1 MSPAPTPWR
10 PTSPADL
17 ERIQNHVVEAVGSWL
32 QEWFSQP
39 NHASA
44 QATTIGSSTPSA
56 PADATEWTLGAH
68 VRWMAVPRAWESLP
82 REALDLLESE
92 AFHTGHPSGALLDHV
107 RADLQSDLLKHLCGT
122 LGLGP
127 SNPMPLAR
135 PVSKEQAARE
145 EVHVVCRL
153 DDGQPLFHMHFSAP
167 WRWQKREAARQPSKK
182 AIALTKRTESLDE
195 TRVKVLPLIGRCE
208 LSVAELAGLAVGDVI
223 ATHQLLTASLD
234 IAALNADGSPGHIF
248 AEGRPG
254 LTLGRTTLQVISIK
268 DISP

>member
-1 MSPAPTPWR
+1 MSSPPMLWR

-17 ERIQNHVVEAVGSWL
+17 ERIQGQVAEAVESWQ
-32 QEWFSQP
+32 QEWFSHP
-39 NHASA
+39 HHAST
-44 QATTIGSSTPSA
+44 QAMVIDTSTPSA
-56 PADATEWTLGAH
+56 PADATEWALGAH
-68 VRWMAVPRAWESLP
+68 VRWMAIPRAWESLLC
-82 REALDLLESE
+82 EALDLVESE
-92 AFHTGHPSGALLDHV
+92 AFHMGHQGGTLLDHV
-107 RADLQSDLLKHLCGT
+107 RTDLQSDLLKHLCGK

-145 EVHVVCRL
+145 EVHVVCRP
-153 DDGQPLFHMHFSAP
+153 DDGQPLFHMRFSAP

-182 AIALTKRTESLDE
+182 AIALAKRTDSLDE

-223 ATHQLLTASLD
+223 ATHQLLTATLD
-234 IAALNADGSPGHIF
+234 IAALNADGSPGYIF

-254 LTLGRTTLQVISIK
+254 LTRGKTSLQVISIK
-268 DISP
+268 DMSP